1 MDNASTPGTSS
12 DSATW
17 IERFASAG
25 VALVLLAACLLV
37 ISPFLSAALWSVV
50 LCASTWGL
58 FQRLDRWIGDHRSLA
73 ALVMTLALTLA
84 IVAPFAIVGLSLVE
98 QVRVTAGLVKQA
110 MENGSLSLS
119 AWLAKLP
126 LVGQQLSEGYRDW
139 LGSEISLVGQAR
151 KLNGPV
157 GHAVLDGSKAFG
169 RGLWQLVLSLFIGFF
184 FYRDGEALGARIANL
199 ASRVAGAERGLRL
212 LKLAQDT
219 CVGVVYG
226 IVGTGLV
233 QAIMMGLGLMIAG
246 VPGALFL
253 GLVTFL
259 LSAFPGGPALIWI
272 PAAIWLISQDHAG
285 WAVFLVV
292 WELVFNFLIDGVLRP
307 ILIAE
312 SGDVPLLLVFI
323 GIFGGAAAFGFLGV
337 FLGPALL
344 AVGYSLLDDVS
355 SAPL

>member
-1 MDNASTPGTSS
+1 MDNDPASGTS
-12 DSATW
+12 DQITW
-17 IERFASAG
+17 IERFASTA
-25 VALVLLAACLLV
+25 VALVLLAGCLLV

-58 FQRLDRWIGDHRSLA
+58 FQRLDRFMGDHRTLS

-84 IVAPFAIVGLSLVE
+84 IVAPFAIVGFSLVE
-98 QVRVTAGLVKQA
+98 QIRVTAGVVKQA
-110 MENGSLSLS
+110 MENGSV
-119 AWLAKLP
+119 AMPQWLAKVPVLGP
-126 LVGQQLSEGYRDW
+126 QLSEAYHDW
-139 LGSEISLVGQAR
+139 LGSEIDFVTQAR
-151 KLNGPV
+151 KLNGPI
-157 GHAVLDGSKAFG
+157 GHAVLEGSKAFG
-169 RGLWQLVLSLFIGFF
+169 RGLWQLILSLFIGFF
-184 FYRDGEALGARIANL
+184 FYRDGEALGARIHNL
-199 ASRVAGAERGLRL
+199 ASRVAGARGKRL

-233 QAIMMGLGLMIAG
+233 QAIMMGLGLLIAG

-272 PAAIWLISQDHAG
+272 PAAVWLVWQDHAG
-285 WAVFLVV
+285 WALFLSV

-355 SAPL
+355 AASTS